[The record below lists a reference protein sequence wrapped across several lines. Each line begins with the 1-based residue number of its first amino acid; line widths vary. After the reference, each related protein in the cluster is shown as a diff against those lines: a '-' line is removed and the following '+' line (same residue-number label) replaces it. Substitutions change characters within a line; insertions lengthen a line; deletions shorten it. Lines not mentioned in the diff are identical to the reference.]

1 MAGRRGGRPA
11 SHQNVQGTVVARYE
25 LKQGQLV
32 HKTASY
38 GKDVRPNSYNNVYV
52 QGTVLDLDKGFNFMF
67 II

>member
-32 HKTASY
+32 HKTASHV
-38 GKDVRPNSYNNVYV
+38 KDVRLNSYKSVYGPGKV
-52 QGTVLDLDKGFNFMF
+52 VDLD
-67 II
+67 